1 MADFSEIA
9 ATASGSAAWAQIQ
22 GQLNL
27 EGASD
32 AAVLA
37 AKDTLASTWTSLT
50 TNQFGVDPEHA
61 MTAARDFT
69 LAAQTISGSVATVEG
84 LVNAAGGV
92 ISTQQVVQI
101 SNMFVGTMIGL
112 AAAAGAVSAGVGA
125 VIVSAIAIAANVI
138 ESFLGSSPGIEVC
151 PGVTCNPTPNWVINC
166 HCVWGQAASPSSLAW
181 RPFPTGSEWYTVG
194 ATAFLRD
201 QITGQTNM
209 EVDGA
214 GLGQGIFASQAHR
227 PIDMIF
233 PQYAELEQA
242 PPSILAAFHAA
253 FVAAWKA
260 NQEYAINGL
269 KVQDDS
275 AVLFHMVRVWNR
287 SHSQGTPFELS
298 SSVTGS
304 YEATLVND
312 LLYSNSQ
319 STDLNDYISGTSLLV
334 YTGPAI
340 TFGGGQKVI
349 ALHLTPPSPNSPIMA
364 VGPASSVATSAGM
377 STGSKIALS
386 VAVVGAAAAG
396 GVGIWAFVTHQG
408 YGQAWSRVWRKSGGK
423 LLRKG

>member
-1 MADFSEIA
+1 MADFAEIS

-69 LAAQTISGSVATVEG
+69 LAAQTIAGSVSTVEG
-84 LVNAAGGV
+84 LVNAAGGQ

-125 VIVSAIAIAANVI
+125 VIVSAIAIAADVI
-138 ESFLGSSPGIEVC
+138 ENLLGSSPGIEVC

-166 HCVWGQAASPSSLAW
+166 HCVWGQSASPSSLAW
-181 RPFPTGSEWYTVG
+181 RHFPTSPEWYTVG
-194 ATAFLRD
+194 ATATLRD
-201 QITGQTNM
+201 PITGQANM
-209 EVDGA
+209 TLDGSSV
-214 GLGQGIFASQAHR
+214 GQGIFSSQSQR

-233 PQYAELEQA
+233 PQYAELEQPA
-242 PPSILAAFHAA
+242 PSPITDFHAA

-260 NQEYAINGL
+260 NQEYALNGL

-275 AVLFHMVRVWNR
+275 QVLFHMVRVWNR
-287 SHSQGTPFELS
+287 AHSQGTPFELS
-298 SSVTGS
+298 SSTVNS
-304 YEATLVND
+304 YEGSLVND
-312 LLYSNSQ
+312 LLYSNSA
-319 STDLNDYISGTSLLV
+319 SSDLNDYISGTSLVV

-340 TFGGGQKVI
+340 TFGASGQRVV
-349 ALHLTPPSPNSPIMA
+349 ALHLRLPSPDSPIM
-364 VGPASSVATSAGM
+364 SSRTRYGRRCFVDHVDRKQGRAQR
-377 STGSKIALS
+377 
-386 VAVVGAAAAG
+386 G
-396 GVGIWAFVTHQG
+396 GGE
-408 YGQAWSRVWRKSGGK
+408 RSGGEGRRD
-423 LLRKG
+423 LGLRDAPDVRRGLVSRLEEKWW